1 MRVILEGPD
10 NAGKTT
16 LAKRL
21 IEALGEQLTYFH
33 PGGKPVDFDHET
45 RCMSEQLHILQRFK
59 RVIMDRITPIS
70 QRVYNPDEVLDR
82 IRASTMD
89 EFLREDVLII
99 YCRPSTDRLLRVQD
113 LTWRDG
119 ETEEHRQKIINN
131 QHIFV
136 DRYDAIMTTVPCI
149 TYDFD
154 HSSAEV
160 IFTKLVKTMNGSLD
174 DINWFKNLINW
185 RS

>member
-1 MRVILEGPD
+1 
-10 NAGKTT
+10 
-16 LAKRL
+16 
-21 IEALGEQLTYFH
+21 
-33 PGGKPVDFDHET
+33 
-45 RCMSEQLHILQRFK
+45 
-59 RVIMDRITPIS
+59 
-70 QRVYNPDEVLDR
+70 
-82 IRASTMD
+82 MD

-160 IFTKLVKTMNGSLD
+160 IFTKLVKAMNGSLD
-174 DINWFKNLINW
+174 DIIWFKNLINW